1 MCETGIKGDMPMKYL
16 LSNMKDTL
24 KLVVLFLVCTSLF
37 YFGLRAME
45 VEYQN
50 YHRYDPPEGKAIKV
64 MQQDQPD
71 WIDRISIFFRIG
83 E

>member
-1 MCETGIKGDMPMKYL
+1 MKTIMRYT
-16 LSNMKDTL
+16 KDTM
-24 KLVVLFLVCTSLF
+24 KLFLLFILCTTLF

-50 YHRYDPPEGKAIKV
+50 YHRYDPPEGKAVKV
-64 MQQDQPD
+64 MQQEQHD
-71 WIDRISIFFRIG
+71 WINRLSIFFRIG